1 MEERSNEGVE
11 NGEEIW
17 RLMGFDETADDA
29 DKCRYAKDFR
39 DKRTSNKAHEMTAI

>member
-1 MEERSNEGVE
+1 MEDRSNGGVG

-17 RLMGFDETADDA
+17 RLAGLDEVANDA
-29 DKCRYAKDFR
+29 DKCRYVEDFR